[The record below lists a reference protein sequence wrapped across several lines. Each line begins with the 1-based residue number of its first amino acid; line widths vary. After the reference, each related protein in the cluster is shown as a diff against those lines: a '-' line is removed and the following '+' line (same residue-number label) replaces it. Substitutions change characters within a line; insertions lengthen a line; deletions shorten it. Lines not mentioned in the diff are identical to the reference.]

1 MYTLFAQLHLQLTHE
16 IPKIVSLSIKYV
28 YKTTNFRRVFII
40 G

>member
-1 MYTLFAQLHLQLTHE
+1 MYTLFAQMHLQLMQE

-28 YKTTNFRRVFII
+28 YKKTNCRRVFII

>member
-1 MYTLFAQLHLQLTHE
+1 MYTLFAQMHLQLMQE

-28 YKTTNFRRVFII
+28 YKITNSRRVFII